1 MPDKIQCSI
10 QIQKPE
16 QMQSKISTLL
26 AQESMLP
33 AATIKKAMQNGAV
46 WLTRGK
52 SHRRIR
58 RATSTIKIG
67 DTIVL
72 YYDAKV
78 QSQEPPAAQLIHDGE
93 QYSVWYKPSGM
104 LCQGSLWGDHT
115 TLARFSEKQFQPI
128 RQSFQVHRLDKAT
141 SGIIIVAHSKP
152 YAKEL
157 ANRFEKRTVKKTYQ
171 AIVHGN
177 AAQQIPNGITITTKV
192 DGKHACSHIKPIAQ
206 QILNDK
212 NYSLLEVQIETGR
225 KHQIRQHL
233 ASIDLPIVGDRL
245 YGNAK
250 AGDIDL
256 QLRAVRLSFDEP
268 LHDSKQTFE
277 LNEKDYLQLAK
288 ISSGYLENID
298 QAIKA

>member
-10 QIQKPE
+10 EIQKPE
-16 QMQSKISTLL
+16 QVQSKISTLL
-26 AQESMLP
+26 AQKSMLP
-33 AATIKKAMQNGAV
+33 ASTIKKAMQNGAV

-67 DTIVL
+67 DTIAL
-72 YYDAKV
+72 YYDARV
-78 QSQEPPAAQLIHDGE
+78 QNQEPLAAQLLYDGE
-93 QYSVWYKPSGM
+93 QYSVWHKPSGM

-128 RQSFQVHRLDKAT
+128 RQSFQIHRLDKAT
-141 SGIIIVAHSKP
+141 SGIVIITHSKS

-157 ANRFEKRTVKKTYQ
+157 ASRFEKRTVTKIYQ

-177 AAQQIPNGITITTKV
+177 AVQQIPDGLTLTTKV

-206 QILNDK
+206 QTLDDK

-250 AGDIDL
+250 ADDIDL

-268 LHDSKQTFE
+268 LHDGKQTFE
-277 LNEKDYLQLAK
+277 INEKDYLQLIK
-288 ISSGYLENID
+288 LSSG
-298 QAIKA
+298 QAVDS